1 MWYDEES
8 PSEAGCVNVC
18 EQNGKAALAA
28 STCKNA
34 LPSVS
39 NAVSTPLANQFVD
52 LPHNFYWA
60 IPGKLIGMGCPSKRK
75 HIENLV
81 EHHKVSVVV
90 NLRECRTADQL
101 FDGSAVRNVH
111 FPIKSFGVP
120 TIGQV
125 QQFIRVVDEVLEPDP
140 AKGKGEDA
148 NEPAEAGHA
157 DRSENNERK
166 DYKKGLPIPHTDEGR
181 CIDCDLFGANA
192 KSRTRRAKRN
202 RHGMV
207 KEFLCKKEECRVDA
221 SEGIRSKRRKK
232 KEKKKVQELL
242 SSEEVITPR
251 TVAVNCRW
259 GKGRTGTMICCY
271 LVHREGIT
279 AHEAICRIRVL
290 SPCSIETK
298 GQEEFVE
305 EFYRLKLVAE
315 GREDAYV
322 RSLPYPYAPQQHN
335 HRTFPGPAV
344 SVANATYGRHEPTA
358 KAYAMRV
365 ASANNNKICFN
376 NSLLLA
382 KMYK

>member
-1 MWYDEES
+1 
-8 PSEAGCVNVC
+8 
-18 EQNGKAALAA
+18 
-28 STCKNA
+28 
-34 LPSVS
+34 
-39 NAVSTPLANQFVD
+39 
-52 LPHNFYWA
+52 
-60 IPGKLIGMGCPSKRK
+60 
-75 HIENLV
+75 
-81 EHHKVSVVV
+81 VVV

-101 FDGSAVRNVH
+101 FDGTAVRNVH

-125 QQFIRVVDEVLEPDP
+125 QQFISVVDEVLEPDP
-140 AKGKGEDA
+140 AKGKGEDLDG
-148 NEPAEAGHA
+148 PAEAGHA

-166 DYKKGLPIPHTDEGR
+166 DYKKGMPTSPTDERR

-221 SEGIRSKRRKK
+221 SEGIRSKRRKR
-232 KEKKKVQELL
+232 KEKKKAQL
-242 SSEEVITPR
+242 SAAMEVVNPR

-271 LVHREGIT
+271 LVHSEGIT
-279 AHEAICRIRVL
+279 AHEAICRVRAL
-290 SPCSIETK
+290 SPCSLETK

-315 GREDAYV
+315 EREGEYV

-335 HRTFPGPAV
+335 HRIFPSPTV
-344 SVANATYGRHEPTA
+344 SVANATYGPAA